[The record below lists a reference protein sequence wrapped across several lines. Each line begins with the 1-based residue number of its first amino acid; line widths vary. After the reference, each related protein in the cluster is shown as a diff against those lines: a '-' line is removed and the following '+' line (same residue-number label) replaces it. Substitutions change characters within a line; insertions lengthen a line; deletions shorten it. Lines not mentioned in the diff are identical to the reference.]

1 LLLTIFLLTLLE
13 FLHAGMIAFAAGP
26 IMGGI
31 GASPE
36 EFSLASAAYAC
47 VAISTIS
54 KQRWLVERLG
64 WRQFVGVSLAVF
76 VLGCV
81 LCAASESST
90 QFMAGRAVMGL
101 GGAAFMTSG
110 RVLVNLIPPSPMRF
124 VGIKYFATGLGA
136 GIAVSPGLASV
147 AVSHSQWTAI
157 FGVLIVVA
165 LATGV
170 AAAWALPS
178 ERVHAHLRSQSH
190 PVLFMALVT
199 GSFVLLYALQRTPY
213 DIHSDAMLLLAGL
226 SSGGL
231 ALYYYFRAI
240 HRHERPLLALRD
252 LHHPRYIGGV
262 VLFTFC
268 YVVLGANNTMLPVL
282 MQRTLG
288 FAWQTVGHVQTL
300 GLMSTLLA
308 WLLMAWA
315 LPKWPGPKKF
325 FAAGFA
331 ALGLFG
337 WLLSRIDG
345 NASLWL
351 DVLPALACNGIFLMF
366 VMATTAMQT
375 FRDVQHHEAV
385 LSHAQQLK
393 NMTAQFGTALG
404 IAGSTLLLQWRSTQ
418 HLSDLSARFNP
429 ADASY
434 VQALQDL
441 GQWLTSRGAGSR
453 ADSMAALALSQTLN
467 QQATLLACLDYFSVV
482 AVVGL
487 MGAVLMT
494 WQRLMR

>member
-1 LLLTIFLLTLLE
+1 
-13 FLHAGMIAFAAGP
+13 
-26 IMGGI
+26 
-31 GASPE
+31 
-36 EFSLASAAYAC
+36 
-47 VAISTIS
+47 
-54 KQRWLVERLG
+54 
-64 WRQFVGVSLAVF
+64 
-76 VLGCV
+76 
-81 LCAASESST
+81 
-90 QFMAGRAVMGL
+90 
-101 GGAAFMTSG
+101 
-110 RVLVNLIPPSPMRF
+110 
-124 VGIKYFATGLGA
+124 
-136 GIAVSPGLASV
+136 
-147 AVSHSQWTAI
+147 
-157 FGVLIVVA
+157 
-165 LATGV
+165 
-170 AAAWALPS
+170 
-178 ERVHAHLRSQSH
+178 
-190 PVLFMALVT
+190 
-199 GSFVLLYALQRTPY
+199 
-213 DIHSDAMLLLAGL
+213 
-226 SSGGL
+226 
-231 ALYYYFRAI
+231 
-240 HRHERPLLALRD
+240 
-252 LHHPRYIGGV
+252 
-262 VLFTFC
+262 
-268 YVVLGANNTMLPVL
+268 MLPVL